1 MAICKLCRMHVL
13 ESNRTWGF
21 HHISAANLHTAA
33 EVDCI
38 FCRKLAGFVATVDHR
53 HHVGA
58 FYRWSIRDTAQIRET
73 NSYISITFRPVSSR
87 EQEAQ
92 RAEELPEV
100 RFDLFPK
107 EDLGTIPSSRSFG
120 SRTDCEASRKQMKS
134 WLKNCLDNHPKC
146 KARHADR
153 DFMPT
158 RVLDIGASDSV
169 EPPTHVRVVETKQ
182 ELIKTKDRRYM
193 TLSHCWGR
201 MEFVRLT
208 AQDHAEFT
216 THGIAWESSSSGKKR
231 NDICSNKN
239 FAEAIQTARKLG
251 IRYIWIDSICIIQNS
266 VEDWECEAKLMHKVY
281 RNSYCNLAAVDSQDG
296 SGGLFRHRSN
306 DVLPAKFESE
316 GFSHRFRGRSWRI
329 VSSDLWDMVLLQSP
343 LYTRGW
349 VFQENVCFLPAS
361 SNLAETNSS
370 GTVQPSLHAK
380 LSPTGFHAHS
390 TAKLPLTDTGDNACK
405 KPTSV
410 TGRCLTY
417 HTDKDE
423 ALWGIAKLMR
433 DMLGQ
438 EYAHGLWSDSL
449 EEQLAWRVASGPKV
463 MDLSRECELESSFP
477 SWSWTYLDVSIQPV
491 PRFRGRPRFYK
502 VTDHSGDKLG
512 FQFENP
518 FRGWLKRNELAR
530 ENGHGHIATEVKNDE
545 KNEVAQADITWRPDE
560 RSKLRS
566 AEIPLQGHICRGALI
581 SVPGSD
587 RWMIVID
594 GVQGD
599 AIIEAF
605 PDIVPSGIEVPCEFL
620 VLAASR
626 VIYDELGS
634 EVEEADYTGNT
645 ERTEDTDDSEDA
657 DGISDVQYSGV
668 GILMERAGD
677 DRLRRYGAVAFRQI
691 CLRDWENFQLACG
704 ASLDWELDAKDGQKM
719 WLV

>member
-1 MAICKLCRMHVL
+1 MYA
-13 ESNRTWGF
+13 
-21 HHISAANLHTAA
+21 
-33 EVDCI
+33 
-38 FCRKLAGFVATVDHR
+38 
-53 HHVGA
+53 
-58 FYRWSIRDTAQIRET
+58 
-73 NSYISITFRPVSSR
+73 
-87 EQEAQ
+87 
-92 RAEELPEV
+92 RA
-100 RFDLFPK
+100 
-107 EDLGTIPSSRSFG
+107 DLGTIPSSRSFG

-158 RVLDIGASDSV
+158 RVLDIGASHSV

-182 ELIKTKDRRYM
+182 ELIKIKDRRYM

-208 AQDHAEFT
+208 AHDHAEFT

-329 VSSDLWDMVLLQSP
+329 VSSDLWDRVLLQSP

-349 VFQENVCFLPAS
+349 VFQGIPTRYLFHLILLLTYRERM
-361 SNLAETNSS
+361 
-370 GTVQPSLHAK
+370 
-380 LSPTGFHAHS
+380 LSPRLLQFGRDQLFWDCATVSACEALPNGFPRSLDGKAATDRHWRQRLQEADISHRS
-390 TAKLPLTDTGDNACK
+390 MVKATEGSLEKLWENAVRTYTPC
-405 KPTSV
+405 S
-410 TGRCLTY
+410 LTY

-545 KNEVAQADITWRPDE
+545 KNEVAQADTTWRPDE

-566 AEIPLQGHICRGALI
+566 AEIPLQGHICRNALI

-668 GILMERAGD
+668 GILVERAGD